1 MTTEWSRVLLAED
14 DPELRALLAAELRAD
29 AHEVVEACDG
39 VELMAL
45 VEEQSFGGTP
55 GHAVVVTDIRMPHL
69 SGLDVLAAYPLTC
82 RSVPFILI
90 TAFGDDRTRAEA
102 HALGASCVLEKPLD
116 LTDLRDAVRQ
126 AMPQ

>member
-1 MTTEWSRVLLAED
+1 MTEWSRVLLAED
-14 DPELRALLAAELRAD
+14 DPELLALLAADLRAD
-29 AHEVVEACDG
+29 AHEVVEARDG

-45 VEEQSFGGTP
+45 VEAQSFAGTGP
-55 GHAVVVTDIRMPHL
+55 TVVVSDIRMPRL
-69 SGLDVLAAYPLTC
+69 SGLEVLAAYPLTC

-102 HALGASCVLEKPLD
+102 HALGANRVLEKPLD
-116 LTDLRDAVRQ
+116 LRHLRDAVRE

>member
-1 MTTEWSRVLLAED
+1 MTEWSRVLLAED

-29 AHEVVEACDG
+29 AHEVMEAEDG

-45 VEEQSFGGTP
+45 VEAQSFAGTP
-55 GHAVVVTDIRMPHL
+55 GPTVVVTDVRMPRL

-102 HALGASCVLEKPLD
+102 HALGANRVLEKPLD
-116 LTDLRDAVRQ
+116 LTHLRDAVRE